1 MNPTIATVFAVL
13 TGACIG
19 SFLNVVIWRLPR
31 GEGLAKG
38 RSHCPKCGHLIRWH
52 DNVPVLAWLWLRG
65 RCRDCRAPISPR
77 YPLVEALTAFLFLLV
92 ALRHDVVA
100 ETGVAA
106 VKMLL
111 LSALVAVSFI
121 DADRREIPDA
131 ITKPGIAVGLLCSLV
146 VGGLAPVPFLPELA
160 NRHLAAFLLAGLGAL
175 TGAGVLLAVRW
186 IGQAV
191 MKKEA
196 MGLGDVKLLAMVG
209 AFTRPLDVLLTLLVA
224 SVFGSLF
231 GGIYVLSKAR
241 RLATIVGSLAV
252 GGAPAQAFTRA
263 NIRVPRRGPPAVAA
277 LVPQAQGIAEGAKA
291 KLALTLPATTV
302 WADDGKDVE
311 LSLRGR
317 VASVEPREGAS
328 LVTTN
333 PESLSDAEHEWLMTF
348 ALNRLSIP
356 FGVFLAVGAAAMLLY
371 GDEVTRFM
379 TQTWPRF
386 VTGRGPG

>member
-13 TGACIG
+13 MGACIG

-31 GEGLAKG
+31 GESLAKG

-77 YPLVEALTAFLFLLV
+77 YPFVEALTAFLFLLV

-100 ETGVAA
+100 ETGVAV

-121 DADRREIPDA
+121 DIDRREIPDA
-131 ITKPGIAVGLLCSLV
+131 ITKPGIAVGLLCALV

-160 NRHLAAFLLAGLGAL
+160 NRRVAALLVAVLGAL
-175 TGAGVLLAVRW
+175 TGAGVLLAVR
-186 IGQAV
+186 IVGQWV

-231 GGIYVLSKAR
+231 GGIYVLSRMR
-241 RLATIVGSLAV
+241 RLATLAGSLTA
-252 GGAPAQAFTRA
+252 GRAPAQDFTRA
-263 NIRVPRRGPPAVAA
+263 NVRVPRRGPLAVAV
-277 LVPQAQGIAEGAKA
+277 LVPSAEGISEGAKA
-291 KLALTLPATTV
+291 ALTLTLPATTV
-302 WADDGKDVE
+302 WAEDGKDVA

-317 VASVEPREGAS
+317 VASVEPHEGAS

-333 PESLSDAEHEWLMTF
+333 PDPISDADHEWLMTF
-348 ALNRLSIP
+348 ALHRLSIP

-371 GDEVTRFM
+371 GAEVTRFM
-379 TQTWPRF
+379 TETWPRL
-386 VTGRGPG
+386 VTGR